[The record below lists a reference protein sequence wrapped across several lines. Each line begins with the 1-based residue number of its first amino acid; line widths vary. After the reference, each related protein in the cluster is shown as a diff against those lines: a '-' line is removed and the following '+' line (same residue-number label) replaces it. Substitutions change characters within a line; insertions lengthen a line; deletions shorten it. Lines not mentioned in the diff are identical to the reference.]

1 MDQDYLTASQVARQ
15 LGLSSER
22 IRQFARSGRLAPDL
36 VIDGCRYWLPETVE
50 RFEAS
55 RAPTG
60 RFEMGTRRS
69 LVDPLKDQR

>member
-1 MDQDYLTASQVARQ
+1 MNQTYLTASQVARQ
-15 LGLSSER
+15 LELSSER

-36 VIDGCRYWLPETVE
+36 VIDGCRYWLSETVD

-60 RFEMGTRRS
+60 RFEADIRRS
-69 LVDPLKDQR
+69 LNESPKDEQ

>member
-1 MDQDYLTASQVARQ
+1 MDQTYLTASQVARQ

-36 VIDGCRYWLPETVE
+36 VIDGCRYWLSETVD
-50 RFEAS
+50 RFETS

-60 RFEMGTRRS
+60 RFEVAVQPS
-69 LVDPLKDQR
+69 LSEPAKDDQ

>member
-1 MDQDYLTASQVARQ
+1 MDHDYLTASQVARQ

-36 VIDGCRYWLPETVE
+36 VIDGCRYWLSETVD
-50 RFEAS
+50 RFESS

-60 RFEMGTRRS
+60 RFEVTTRGS
-69 LVDPLKDQR
+69 LNELPQG